1 MSSIS
6 HSKPWITQ
14 EDKEYV
20 SESLT
25 NGFLLEGPMLKKFN
39 GDLTQYFETEN
50 IIVTTSGTNAII
62 LALLDLNIGTNDYV
76 AAPTYVCED
85 VMQAIKAVG
94 AIPLILDTNEQG
106 LLNVD
111 SFEGRITKQV
121 KAIIAVHIFGFPCDV
136 RALMNFG
143 IPVIEDACHAFG
155 MKMNSELAGT
165 IGDYGV
171 YSFHATK
178 CLTTGTG
185 GLLIKRDNAEKS
197 NKSILKKSEI
207 DLKFID
213 KRSINE
219 MQAALGISQLNRYSS
234 FVCRRQE
241 IRLKYDE
248 ALSSL
253 DNFEKNY
260 QETNVL
266 FRYTLRSNLP
276 FETVKKHFKKLEIEV
291 RRGVDK
297 MLHQHISMDDSY
309 FPNSC
314 KLYEEN
320 ISIPFYPS
328 LSDYE
333 VARVCNALKELN
345 SDFRN

>member
-6 HSKPWITQ
+6 HSRPWITE
-14 EDKEYV
+14 EDKDYV
-20 SESLT
+20 SESLR
-25 NGFLLEGPMLKKFN
+25 NGFLLEGPMIKKFN
-39 GDLTQYFETEN
+39 KRLTQYFETEN
-50 IIVTTSGTNAII
+50 IRVTTSGTNAII
-62 LALLDLNIGTNDYV
+62 LALLDLNIGSNDYV
-76 AAPTYVCED
+76 AVPTYVCED

-94 AIPLILDTNEQG
+94 ATPLILDTNEQG

-111 SFEGRITKQV
+111 SFEGRINKQV

-155 MKMNSELAGT
+155 VKINGQLAGT
-165 IGDYGV
+165 IGEYGV

-185 GLLIKRDNAEKS
+185 GLLIKSDSAKKS
-197 NKSILKKSEI
+197 NKSILQNIES
-207 DLKFID
+207 DSKFIY
-213 KRSINE
+213 KFSISE
-219 MQAALGISQLNRYSS
+219 MQAALGLSQLNRYSS

-241 IRLKYDE
+241 ILLKYDE

-253 DNFEKNY
+253 DNFKKSY
-260 QETNVL
+260 QKTNIL
-266 FRYTLRSNLP
+266 FRYTLSSKLP
-276 FETVKKHFKKLEIEV
+276 FETVKKHFKKSEIEI

-333 VARVCNALKELN
+333 ITRVCNALKELN